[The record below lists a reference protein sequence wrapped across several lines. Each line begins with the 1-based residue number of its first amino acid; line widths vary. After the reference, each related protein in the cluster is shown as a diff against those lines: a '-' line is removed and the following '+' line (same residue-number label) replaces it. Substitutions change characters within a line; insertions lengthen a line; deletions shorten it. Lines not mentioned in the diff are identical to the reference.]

1 MEKPIMISIAA
12 TVLFIIVKVLEMK
25 FVDKETTSK
34 PLKLL
39 VRDAL
44 IVFVCAFIP
53 TFAFFQMN
61 GTMTELLGGAT
72 VAGEPTQIFTG
83 APEF

>member
-1 MEKPIMISIAA
+1 MENPIMISLAA
-12 TVLFIIVKVLEMK
+12 TVLFIIAKVLEMK
-25 FVDKETTSK
+25 FIDKESK
-34 PLKLL
+34 PMKFL

-44 IVFVCAFIP
+44 IVFVCAFAP

-61 GTMTELLGGAT
+61 GTMTELMGGGT
-72 VAGEPTQIFTG
+72 VAGVPTQIFTD

>member
-1 MEKPIMISIAA
+1 MENPIMISLAA
-12 TVLFIIVKVLEMK
+12 TVLFIIAKVLEMK
-25 FVDKETTSK
+25 FIDKDTTSK
-34 PLKLL
+34 PMKFL

-44 IVFVCAFIP
+44 IVFVCAFLP

-61 GTMTELLGGAT
+61 GTMTELMGGGT
-72 VAGEPTQIFTG
+72 VAGVPTQIFTD